1 MIASL
6 FAPRRGRTVP
16 AMLTGAVA
24 LALALAPVAAA
35 NVTVL
40 QISSDAYAN
49 TDSQHATEV
58 EPDTFAAGS
67 TVVSAVQVGR
77 VFGGGS
83 SNIGFATSKDSG
95 ATFTNGYLPGS
106 TVNAS
111 SAGIYA
117 AASDPSVAYDASHKV
132 WLISWLGLSPNGSS
146 AVDVLVSRSTDGGFT
161 WGDPVVVTANGHFN
175 DKNWTVCD
183 STASSPF
190 YGNCYTEYDDNSKG
204 DLIHMSTSSDGGASW
219 GTAET
224 TAGRAHGIGGQPLVQ
239 PGGNVIVPIEGFA
252 HRAGVI
258 MSFGSSDGGASW
270 GHPTRIAAISF
281 HTPAGGI
288 RAGVLPSAEIDG
300 SGRVYVTWADCRFE
314 SGCTANDLVLSS
326 SADGTTWS
334 AVTRIPL
341 DAVGSG
347 VDHFIP
353 GLAVAPATSGVGAHL
368 LVTYYSF
375 ENANCTVSTCQ
386 LDVGYASSVNGGDS
400 WSASTQLAGP
410 MSLSWIAA
418 TSQGPMVGDYI
429 STSFVSSGKAS
440 AAFVVANAPSGGK
453 FDEATYT
460 FSGGLTA
467 VGGSVVAADRV
478 GSGSNASLTSS
489 SITAH

>member
-1 MIASL
+1 MTTSL

-35 NVTVL
+35 NVAVL
-40 QISSDAYAN
+40 QISSDTYTN

-58 EPDTFAAGS
+58 EPDTFAVGS

-83 SNIGFATSKDSG
+83 SNIGFATSTDSG
-95 ATFTNGYLPGS
+95 ATFTHGYLPGS

-111 SAGIYA
+111 PPGIYA
-117 AASDPSVAYDASHKV
+117 AASDPSVAYDAKHTT

-146 AVDVLVSRSTDGGFT
+146 AVDVLVSQSTDGGFT
-161 WGDPVVVTANGHFN
+161 WSNPVVITANGHFN

-183 STASSPF
+183 NTASSF
-190 YGNCYTEYDDNSKG
+190 NGNCYTEYDDNSKG
-204 DLIHMSTSSDGGASW
+204 DLIQMSTSSDGGSHW
-219 GTAET
+219 GAAEA

-252 HRAGVI
+252 HRQGVI
-258 MSFGSSDGGASW
+258 MSFSSSDGGATW

-281 HTPAGGI
+281 HRPAGGI

-314 SGCTANDLVLSS
+314 SGCTANDLVLSG

-353 GLAVAPATSGVGAHL
+353 GLAVDPATSGVNAHL
-368 LVTYYSF
+368 LVTYYYY
-375 ENANCTVSTCQ
+375 EDATCPVSCK
-386 LDVGYASSVNGGDS
+386 LDVGYASSVNAGDS

-410 MSLSWIAA
+410 MTLSWLAS

-429 STSFVSSGKAS
+429 STSFVSSGVAS
-440 AAFVVANAPSGGK
+440 PAFVVAHAPSGGT

-460 FSGGLTA
+460 VSGGLAA
-467 VGGSVVAADRV
+467 VGGLLVAADRV
-478 GSGSNASLTSS
+478 ASGSKATLTTS